1 MCRASS
7 AVCTREPASARWL
20 GRGSPVR
27 RSTRLAPTTC
37 RSSPLP
43 RFPSSPLSACCPLA
57 AKKSKSSIAVSD
69 ARGLRTLHV
78 GGEAIQSAMR
88 LDDPHA
94 LALDYT
100 RCMMAFLLFQP
111 EPREALMIGLGGAS
125 LPKFFHRRLKK
136 TQVRVVE
143 IDPRVLAAARA
154 QFALPPDD
162 ERLTVEI
169 GDGAEALTPECC
181 ELLVVDAFED
191 ELHVP
196 KLASSEFYDAAFLA
210 LREPGVLV
218 VNFMNDDPKFDLNLQ
233 RLERAFGGA
242 VLAMPALYDPNIL
255 AFAFHG
261 APASI
266 AWSTL
271 RTRAEKLE
279 ARYELPFMRYV
290 SKLRAMNRC
299 TPQALVIHG
308 P

>member
-1 MCRASS
+1 M
-7 AVCTREPASARWL
+7 
-20 GRGSPVR
+20 
-27 RSTRLAPTTC
+27 
-37 RSSPLP
+37 
-43 RFPSSPLSACCPLA
+43 
-57 AKKSKSSIAVSD
+57 
-69 ARGLRTLHV
+69 RTLHV

-88 LDDPHA
+88 LDDPHG

-100 RCMMAFLLFQP
+100 RCMMAFLLFHP

-136 TQVRVVE
+136 TRVRVVE

-181 ELLVVDAFED
+181 DLLVVDAFED

-210 LREPGVLV
+210 LREPGALV
-218 VNFMNDDPKFDLNLQ
+218 VNFMNDDPKFDAYLQ

-242 VLAMPALYDPNIL
+242 VQAMPAVYDPNIL
-255 AFAFHG
+255 VFVFRG
-261 APASI
+261 APPSI
-266 AWSTL
+266 LWRTL
-271 RTRAEKLE
+271 RSRAEKLE
-279 ARYELPFMRYV
+279 QRYGLPFTRYV
-290 SKLRAMNRC
+290 PRFRSMNRA
-299 TPQALVIHG
+299 TAQELLITGFGDGARTS
-308 P
+308 